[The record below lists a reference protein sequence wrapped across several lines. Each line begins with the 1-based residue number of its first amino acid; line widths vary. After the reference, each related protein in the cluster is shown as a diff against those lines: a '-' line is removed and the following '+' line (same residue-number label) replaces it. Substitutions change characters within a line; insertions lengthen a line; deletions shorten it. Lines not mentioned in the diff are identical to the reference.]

1 VSATLASVSRES
13 CTHGTEPSAFSL
25 RHQETYGKIPHGVR
39 PSGTIL
45 TFATRATRGSAPQ
58 TCPNLGG
65 IRLEVSTRTAV
76 TAKRAGREMPG
87 PIFTTLSLDELA
99 QQPASR
105 SKLQSSDPAYLASV
119 GAVAAAIIGVF
130 FGIGFSLLVP
140 EQIIGGSGTGNRG
153 TEVKTLHSIG
163 LPVLSSDAQPVPA
176 DAEQPPSAA
185 VASLLP
191 LALAH
196 RPMAREDVTPENTT
210 PSQSSVSAASEAVI
224 TTAAGAVSNTG
235 APALGSM
242 ANEATLAGPATVSP
256 PERASSFPAATTA
269 MPPASPPMAAE
280 IAELLARG
288 DSFVVIGDIASA
300 RVFYERAASA
310 GDGRAALRMGTT
322 FDPAFLRRAGLP
334 RTFGDPAQAR
344 SWYRRAFDLDDDKV
358 KRRRNAVDTR

>member
-1 VSATLASVSRES
+1 
-13 CTHGTEPSAFSL
+13 
-25 RHQETYGKIPHGVR
+25 
-39 PSGTIL
+39 
-45 TFATRATRGSAPQ
+45 
-58 TCPNLGG
+58 
-65 IRLEVSTRTAV
+65 
-76 TAKRAGREMPG
+76 MPE

-105 SKLQSSDPAYLASV
+105 SKPQSSDTAYLASV
-119 GAVAAAIIGVF
+119 GAVAAAIMGVF

-163 LPVLSSDAQPVPA
+163 LPDLSSDAQPVPA

-242 ANEATLAGPATVSP
+242 ANEATLARPATVSP

-300 RVFYERAASA
+300 RVFYERAVGAE
-310 GDGRAALRMGTT
+310 DGQAALRMGTT

-344 SWYRRAFDLDDDKV
+344 SWYRRAFDLDNDKV
-358 KRRRNAVDTR
+358 KRRRNAVYTR

>member
-1 VSATLASVSRES
+1 
-13 CTHGTEPSAFSL
+13 
-25 RHQETYGKIPHGVR
+25 
-39 PSGTIL
+39 
-45 TFATRATRGSAPQ
+45 
-58 TCPNLGG
+58 
-65 IRLEVSTRTAV
+65 
-76 TAKRAGREMPG
+76 MPE

-105 SKLQSSDPAYLASV
+105 SKPQISDPGYLASV
-119 GAVAAAIIGVF
+119 GAVAAVIIGVF
-130 FGIGFSLLVP
+130 FGIGFSLLAP

-163 LPVLSSDAQPVPA
+163 LPDLSSNARPVPA

-196 RPMAREDVTPENTT
+196 RLMAREDVTPENGT
-210 PSQSSVSAASEAVI
+210 PSESSVSAASEAVI
-224 TTAAGAVSNTG
+224 STAAGAVSSTG
-235 APALGSM
+235 ASAVGSM
-242 ANEATLAGPATVSP
+242 ANEATLARPATVSP

-269 MPPASPPMAAE
+269 MPPASPLMAAE

-300 RVFYERAASA
+300 RVFYQRAASA

-344 SWYRRAFDLDDDKV
+344 SWYRRASDLEDDKV
-358 KRRRNAVDTR
+358 KRPRNAGDAR

>member
-1 VSATLASVSRES
+1 
-13 CTHGTEPSAFSL
+13 
-25 RHQETYGKIPHGVR
+25 
-39 PSGTIL
+39 
-45 TFATRATRGSAPQ
+45 
-58 TCPNLGG
+58 
-65 IRLEVSTRTAV
+65 
-76 TAKRAGREMPG
+76 MPG

-99 QQPASR
+99 QQPVSR
-105 SKLQSSDPAYLASV
+105 SKPRSSDLGYLASV
-119 GAVAAAIIGVF
+119 GAIAAVIIGIF
-130 FGIGFSLLVP
+130 FGIGFSLLAP

-163 LPVLSSDAQPVPA
+163 LPNLSKPVPA

-196 RPMAREDVTPENTT
+196 RPMPREDATPENATA
-210 PSQSSVSAASEAVI
+210 SQSSVSAASEAVI
-224 TTAAGAVSNTG
+224 STAAGAVSSTG
-235 APALGSM
+235 ASAVGSM
-242 ANEATLAGPATVSP
+242 ANETTLARPATVSP
-256 PERASSFPAATTA
+256 PERFPAATTA
-269 MPPASPPMAAE
+269 TPPASPPMAAE

-344 SWYRRAFDLDDDKV
+344 SWYRRAFYLDDDEV
-358 KRRRNAVDTR
+358 KRRRNAVETR